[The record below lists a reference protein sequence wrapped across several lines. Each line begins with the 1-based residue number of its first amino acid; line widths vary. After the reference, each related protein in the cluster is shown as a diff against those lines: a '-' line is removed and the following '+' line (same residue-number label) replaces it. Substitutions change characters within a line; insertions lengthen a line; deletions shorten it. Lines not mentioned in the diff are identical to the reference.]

1 MKTKI
6 IIQRGE
12 GMREQKEQRTDGQ
25 MAKKK
30 KKKNPGSE
38 RLLLSR
44 ERR

>member
-25 MAKKK
+25 MGK

-38 RLLLSR
+38 RLLLSC
-44 ERR
+44 ERC